1 MLKEFKE
8 FMMRGN
14 VMDMAVGVVIG
25 SAFTAIVTG
34 VVEGVITPL
43 INMIFMALFH
53 MDQDKMEGGLNWTF
67 GGAKF
72 EFGKVITALITFVI
86 TAFVLF
92 VIMKGINKL
101 RAAGKGAEEEEEETL
116 ILTAEDYLK
125 DIRDILETQTGID
138 PNAEKAATEDATS
151 DPK

>member
-1 MLKEFKE
+1 MWKEFKE

-43 INMIFMALFH
+43 INMIFMALFQ

-72 EFGKVITALITFVI
+72 EFGKVITALITFII

-92 VIMKGINKL
+92 VIMKGINRL
-101 RAAGKGAEEEEEETL
+101 RAVNKKEEATDEEVV
-116 ILTAEDYLK
+116 LTAEDYLK
-125 DIRDILETQTGID
+125 DIRDLLEAQQAPTTMSQSLPD
-138 PNAEKAATEDATS
+138 MKQE
-151 DPK
+151 PKK